1 MYIDTP
7 TANVNVTGQYV
18 VLDGH
23 EKLTSPIG
31 ANTTNKSSKLNINTS
46 NNDDIDTINNLK
58 QRLLQAEETIEEYKH
73 KEKTIMDV
81 NDNDK
86 FEIIRL
92 TNRIDS
98 LNEELH
104 LSRELYLYNNKM
116 NNTTNTTVP
125 SSSSLPSSARNDSNI
140 IKMKLNNAISAI
152 MTYQNSTSSS
162 SSTNNTTVST
172 STTTSNKG
180 DNSLLLPITASLFAL
195 QQSLFELLQYE
206 ETLATK
212 AAVIHDLQA
221 QLIEKKEEINTL
233 KATPTLPPIP
243 PALPSPSSSQ
253 DSTPP
258 QTLRKQPSTFF
269 TPAPNPQPPST
280 ITSATPA
287 VPTKQSQN
295 TFITTTAPTANGGGD
310 GNRRPQPPVSV
321 MIDEE
326 NGKLRIMISKARK
339 KVMLGE
345 YTV

>member
-1 MYIDTP
+1 
-7 TANVNVTGQYV
+7 
-18 VLDGH
+18 
-23 EKLTSPIG
+23 
-31 ANTTNKSSKLNINTS
+31 
-46 NNDDIDTINNLK
+46 
-58 QRLLQAEETIEEYKH
+58 
-73 KEKTIMDV
+73 
-81 NDNDK
+81 
-86 FEIIRL
+86 
-92 TNRIDS
+92 
-98 LNEELH
+98 
-104 LSRELYLYNNKM
+104 M
-116 NNTTNTTVP
+116 NNTTTNTTVP
-125 SSSSLPSSARNDSNI
+125 SSSSLPSSARNDSNS

-162 SSTNNTTVST
+162 STNNTT
-172 STTTSNKG
+172 STTSSNKG
-180 DNSLLLPITASLFAL
+180 DNSLLLPITACLFAL

-221 QLIEKKEEINTL
+221 QLIEKKEEINAL
-233 KATPTLPPIP
+233 KATPTLPPLP

-258 QTLRKQPSTFF
+258 QTLRKQPSSFF
-269 TPAPNPQPPST
+269 TPAPNPPLST
-280 ITSATPA
+280 TTSATPA
-287 VPTKQSQN
+287 VPIKQSQN
-295 TFITTTAPTANGGGD
+295 TFITTNAPTTGANGD